1 MEISPYFFNNS
12 HYSKSTEMSPPP
24 LLTNLIKIRLVQYDV
39 IYKKKII
46 KIRLPEI
53 KLGTLN

>member
-1 MEISPYFFNNS
+1 MEISPCFFNNS

-24 LLTNLIKIRLVQYDV
+24 PSNESLVQYDV
-39 IYKKKII
+39 LCKKKII
-46 KIRLPEI
+46 KIRLPEN